1 MTQKCPFPS
10 TDPIDTAKTVIQAD
24 VTGAKYRGMLQTLP
38 ELYRTNGMTRLY
50 SGGLA
55 RTFRT
60 CGAFF
65 IVRRSLLLTASIYA
79 MPLSLTAAHPLQV
92 LTHYLLTTPNCAAGL
107 YDPREV
113 HPVQGEGQMSNSATR
128 TWTASLALYDGIAF

>member
-1 MTQKCPFPS
+1 MLTQKCLFPS

-24 VTGAKYRGMLQTLP
+24 VTGAKYRGMLQALP

-55 RTFRT
+55 RTIRT

-65 IVRRSLLLTASIYA
+65 IVRRSLLLIASIYA

-92 LTHYLLTTPNCAAGL
+92 LTHYLYLPLRIVPQVSTI
-107 YDPREV
+107 REKCI
-113 HPVQGEGQMSNSATR
+113 QFKARGK
-128 TWTASLALYDGIAF
+128 